1 MTEALVHPDW
11 VRRLN
16 LFGDVVGDP
25 RLLASL
31 DPAELLATAR
41 ASTGL
46 DDLGED
52 DWPGWTET
60 YRRMVTAIDHESQLH
75 ALGRVVT
82 RAEILKVLQTWLRL
96 QRVWTARP
104 AIRTEPIEA
113 PLFVVGPPRTGTKA
127 WNRTALRIVHGATTM
142 TTTPSAVAILA
153 IRSRDASPRSS
164 TPSGTATTTPR
175 RAPSARVSVAKPI
188 AAPSATKRAGF
199 GSSYAR

>member
-1 MTEALVHPDW
+1 IGHGRRSYCRTPISAPNCLARKPPHAPVSRPTVWSLGVVASGIVTEALEHPDW

-25 RLLASL
+25 RLLAGL
-31 DPAELLATAR
+31 DPDELLATAR

-60 YRRMVTAIDHESQLH
+60 YRRMVTAIDDEAQLH

-96 QRVWTARP
+96 QREWATRP
-104 AIRTEPIEA
+104 AIRDEPIEA
-113 PLFVVGPPRTGTKA
+113 PLFVVGPPRTGT
-127 WNRTALRIVHGATTM
+127 TILLELLAL
-142 TTTPSAVAILA
+142 
-153 IRSRDASPRSS
+153 D
-164 TPSGTATTTPR
+164 
-175 RAPSARVSVAKPI
+175 
-188 AAPSATKRAGF
+188 
-199 GSSYAR
+199 

>member
-1 MTEALVHPDW
+1 MHPDW

-25 RLLASL
+25 RLLAGL

-82 RAEILKVLQTWLRL
+82 RAEILSLTDTFRKVTVSDHLPYWHFLC
-96 QRVWTARP
+96 
-104 AIRTEPIEA
+104 EA
-113 PLFVVGPPRTGTKA
+113 
-127 WNRTALRIVHGATTM
+127 
-142 TTTPSAVAILA
+142 
-153 IRSRDASPRSS
+153 
-164 TPSGTATTTPR
+164 
-175 RAPSARVSVAKPI
+175 
-188 AAPSATKRAGF
+188 
-199 GSSYAR
+199 

>member
-25 RLLASL
+25 RLLATL

-52 DWPGWTET
+52 DWPGWTDT
-60 YRRMVTAIDHESQLH
+60 YHRMVTAIDNESRLH

-82 RAEILKVLQTWLRL
+82 RGELLKVLQTFL
-96 QRVWTARP
+96 Q
-104 AIRTEPIEA
+104 
-113 PLFVVGPPRTGTKA
+113 PREMA
-127 WNRTALRIVHGATTM
+127 HV
-142 TTTPSAVAILA
+142 
-153 IRSRDASPRSS
+153 
-164 TPSGTATTTPR
+164 
-175 RAPSARVSVAKPI
+175 
-188 AAPSATKRAGF
+188 
-199 GSSYAR
+199 